1 MPQMDISYQPR
12 LCQDKAAK
20 ILVNQIGTQCKL
32 VLLGMLQNSNQQQW
46 PNKQLRAKIQEQIEE
61 KLSMVPISLNKI

>member
-1 MPQMDISYQPR
+1 MPRMVINYQPR

-46 PNKQLRAKIQEQIEE
+46 PNKQLRVKIQEQTE
-61 KLSMVPISLNKI
+61 KKSSMALIS